1 MITQGFIQVIRYT
14 LIHIFIDKHSSLL
27 LSFYNRKEINVKAL
41 YGQEETVLI
50 PVYVRYMPEDRKFWW
65 GFSTEQICQALN
77 TDQNQGLS
85 SASSKTRLENY
96 GFNELPEPKPASIFK
111 LFLSQFSSFI
121 VWVLIIAAVIAGVLG
136 EWIDAIAILVIVI
149 LNAIIGFV
157 QEIHAERSLEALKRL
172 ATPTCKVI
180 RGSVLQTLSSKEI
193 VPGDLVVLEAGDL
206 IPADGRII
214 QSVQLS
220 TQEASLTG
228 ESLPIHKI
236 IDPLAKGE
244 LPIGDRKNMAFMGT
258 VVLSGKGHMLVTTT
272 GSNTELGKIAF
283 LLNASKEEQTP
294 LQIRLAQLGSRLVFI
309 CLCIVAIVFI
319 LGILQGNSFL
329 NVLLIATSL
338 AVAAVPEGLPAIVTI
353 ALAIGVRKM
362 AKRKAL
368 IRRLASVETL
378 GCASVICT
386 DKTGTL
392 TKNEMSV
399 RKIWVN
405 QEQIDVS
412 GVGYAPVGNFALKSQ
427 LISLADFPEL
437 RSLLE
442 IGILCNSANLNMTE
456 LEWQI
461 TGDPT
466 EGALVVVA
474 EKGGIKKQELETT
487 SPLIGEIPFDSE
499 RKRMSVLRK
508 TPAGNVLFIK
518 GAPDLILDRCQTIL
532 LENSKMPL
540 TPLLRQDILNA
551 NHDFAAQALRV
562 LATAYKD
569 IESDKSLDE
578 SMEEN
583 LTFVGL
589 VAMMDPPRVEVK
601 KAIQTCMAAGIFPV
615 MITGDHKDTAGA
627 VAKELGLMTE
637 GKRAISGTEL
647 QQMSDE
653 ELKKSLRSISIYAR
667 VSAEHKLRIVRMW
680 KSVGEVVAVTGDGV
694 NDAPAIKEANIGIA
708 MGIKGTDVTKEAAD
722 MIITDDNFASIV
734 NAVEEGRGIYDNI
747 IKFVNYLLSSNIAE
761 LMVIFAGMAIGFKD
775 SAGNPFV
782 SLTAVQLLLLNLV
795 TDGFPAIALGMDPV
809 DPKVMERPP
818 RKSSEPI
825 LSFRFSLHLVL
836 VSIVIAAGTL
846 VACHFGLRTSAALGQ
861 TMALTT
867 LVVLELVRVQMV
879 RSPYHIGFF
888 SNRWIIWALVSS
900 LFVQLM
906 VIYFPPLQTVFG
918 TVELGLREWGVIA
931 IVAFGVGMGGYVI
944 NRIFQ
949 KERL

>member
-1 MITQGFIQVIRYT
+1 
-14 LIHIFIDKHSSLL
+14 
-27 LSFYNRKEINVKAL
+27 
-41 YGQEETVLI
+41 
-50 PVYVRYMPEDRKFWW
+50 MPAEQKPWW
-65 GFSTEQICQALN
+65 SFSTEQTFKELD
-77 TDQNQGLS
+77 TDPNQGLTP
-85 SASSKTRLENY
+85 SAVKIRLENF
-96 GFNELPEPKPASIFK
+96 GFNELPEPKPPSSFK
-111 LFLSQFSSFI
+111 LFLNQFSSFI
-121 VWVLIIAAVIAGVLG
+121 VWILIIAAIIAGILS
-136 EWIDAIAILVIVI
+136 EWIDAIAILIIVI

-157 QEIHAERSLEALKRL
+157 QEINAERSLAALKKL

-180 RGSVLQTLSSKEI
+180 RDSVLQTVLSREI
-193 VPGDLVVLEAGDL
+193 VPGDLILLEAGDL
-206 IPADGRII
+206 IPADGRVI

-228 ESLPIHKI
+228 ESLPIHKM

-272 GSNTELGKIAF
+272 GLNTELGKIAS
-283 LLNASKEEQTP
+283 LLSEHKEEQTP
-294 LQIRLAQLGSRLVFI
+294 LQIRLAGLGRRLVFL
-309 CLCIVAIVFI
+309 CLGIVAIVFI

-399 RKIWVN
+399 RKLWVN
-405 QEQIDVS
+405 QEQINVS
-412 GVGYAPVGNFALKSQ
+412 GVGYTPIGNFELKSQ
-427 LISLADFPEL
+427 TISLIDFPEL
-437 RSLLE
+437 RRLLE
-442 IGILCNSANLNMTE
+442 TGILCNSANLTQTE
-456 LEWQI
+456 QGWQI

-466 EGALVVVA
+466 EGALIVAA
-474 EKGGIKKQELETT
+474 EKGGIKKQELENKN
-487 SPLIGEIPFDSE
+487 PLLGEIPFDSE
-499 RKRMSVLRK
+499 RKRMSILRQ
-508 TPAGNVLFIK
+508 TPTGNVLFVK
-518 GAPDLILDRCQTIL
+518 GAPDLVLDRCQTVL
-532 LENSKMPL
+532 LRSGKVPL
-540 TPLLRQDILNA
+540 TPLLKQEILNS
-551 NHDFAAQALRV
+551 NHGFAAQALRV
-562 LATAYKD
+562 LAMAYRD
-569 IESDKSLDE
+569 MESGQIDE
-578 SMEEN
+578 SMENN

-589 VAMMDPPRVEVK
+589 VAMMDPPREEVK
-601 KAIQTCMAAGIFPV
+601 QAVQTCMKAGILPV
-615 MITGDHKDTAGA
+615 MITGDHKDTAEA

-637 GKRAISGTEL
+637 GKLAISGIEL

-653 ELKKSLRSISIYAR
+653 ELKKALRTISIYAR

-680 KSVGEVVAVTGDGV
+680 RSLGEIVAVTGDGV
-694 NDAPAIKEANIGIA
+694 NDAPAIKEGNIGIA

-722 MIITDDNFASIV
+722 MVISDDNFASIV

-775 SAGNPFV
+775 PAGNPFV
-782 SLTAVQLLLLNLV
+782 SLSAVQLLFLNLV

-809 DPKVMERPP
+809 DPKAMERLP

-825 LSFRFSLHLVL
+825 LSFRFSLQL
-836 VSIVIAAGTL
+836 VSISITIAAGTL
-846 VACHFGLRTSAALGQ
+846 VACHFGLRTSAALAQ
-861 TMALTT
+861 TMAFTT

-879 RSPYHIGFF
+879 RSQYHIGFF
-888 SNRWIIWALVSS
+888 SNRWIIGALASS
-900 LFVQLM
+900 LFVQLL
-906 VIYFPPLQTVFG
+906 VIYLPPLQKIFG
-918 TVELGLREWGVIA
+918 TVGLGLKEWGVIA
-931 IVAFGVGMGGYVI
+931 IIAIAVGVGGYVI
-944 NRIFQ
+944 NRIFG
-949 KERL
+949 KRHT

>member
-1 MITQGFIQVIRYT
+1 
-14 LIHIFIDKHSSLL
+14 
-27 LSFYNRKEINVKAL
+27 
-41 YGQEETVLI
+41 
-50 PVYVRYMPEDRKFWW
+50 MPAEKKPWW
-65 GFSTEQICQALN
+65 SFSTEQTCKELD
-77 TDQNQGLS
+77 TDPNQGLS
-85 SASSKTRLENY
+85 SAAAKTRQISY
-96 GFNELPEPKPASIFK
+96 GFNELPEPKPLSIFK

-121 VWVLIIAAVIAGVLG
+121 VWILIIAAVIAGILG
-136 EWIDAIAILVIVI
+136 EWVDAIAILIIVI

-157 QEIHAERSLEALKRL
+157 QEINAERSLTALKKL

-180 RGSVLQTLSSKEI
+180 RDGVLQTVLSKEI
-193 VPGDLVVLEAGDL
+193 IPGDLILLEAGDL
-206 IPADGRII
+206 VPADGRVI

-228 ESLPIHKI
+228 ESLPIHKM
-236 IDPLAKGE
+236 IDPLENSE

-272 GSNTELGKIAF
+272 GLNTELGKIAS
-283 LLNASKEEQTP
+283 LLSEHKEEQTP
-294 LQIRLAQLGSRLVFI
+294 LQIRLAGLGRRLVFL
-309 CLCIVAIVFI
+309 CLFIVAIVFI

-329 NVLLIATSL
+329 NTLLIATSL
-338 AVAAVPEGLPAIVTI
+338 AVAAVPEGLLAIVTV

-368 IRRLASVETL
+368 IRHLPSVETL

-412 GVGYAPVGNFALKSQ
+412 GVGYNPVGDFTLKSQ
-427 LISLADFPEL
+427 SISLTAFPEL
-437 RSLLE
+437 KRLLE
-442 IGILCNSANLNMTE
+442 TGILCNSANLTQAE
-456 LEWQI
+456 QGWQI

-466 EGALVVVA
+466 EGALIVAA
-474 EKGGIKKQELETT
+474 EKGGLKKQELETT
-487 SPLIGEIPFDSE
+487 NPLLEEIPFDSE

-508 TPAGNVLFIK
+508 TSDGNVLFVK
-518 GAPDLILDRCQTIL
+518 GAPDLILDRCQTVL
-532 LENSKMPL
+532 LRSGQVPL
-540 TPLLRQDILNA
+540 TPLLKQEILNA
-551 NHDFAAQALRV
+551 NHDFAAGALRV
-562 LATAYKD
+562 LAMAYRN
-569 IESDKSLDE
+569 IELDKSIDE
-578 SMEEN
+578 SMEDN

-589 VAMMDPPRVEVK
+589 VAMMDPPRAEVK
-601 KAIQTCMAAGIFPV
+601 QAVQICMKAGILPV
-615 MITGDHKDTAGA
+615 MITGDHKDTAEA
-627 VAKELGLMTE
+627 IAKELGLMTE
-637 GKRAISGTEL
+637 GKLAISGIEL

-653 ELKKSLRSISIYAR
+653 ELKKSLRTISIYAR

-680 KSVGEVVAVTGDGV
+680 RSLGEIVAVTGDGV

-775 SAGNPFV
+775 PAGNPFV
-782 SLTAVQLLLLNLV
+782 SLSAVQLLFLNLV

-809 DPKVMERPP
+809 DPKAMERLP
-818 RKSSEPI
+818 RKSNEPI
-825 LSFRFSLHLVL
+825 LSFRFSLQLVL
-836 VSIVIAAGTL
+836 VSSVIAAGTL
-846 VACHFGLRTSAALGQ
+846 VACHFGLRTSAALAQ

-879 RSPYHIGFF
+879 RSQYHIGFF
-888 SNRWIIWALVSS
+888 SNRWIIGALVSS

-906 VIYFPPLQTVFG
+906 VIYLPPLQKVFG
-918 TVELGLREWGVIA
+918 TVGLGLEEWGVIVV
-931 IVAFGVGMGGYVI
+931 VAFGVGMGGYVI
-944 NRIFQ
+944 NRIFRKRQ
-949 KERL
+949 A